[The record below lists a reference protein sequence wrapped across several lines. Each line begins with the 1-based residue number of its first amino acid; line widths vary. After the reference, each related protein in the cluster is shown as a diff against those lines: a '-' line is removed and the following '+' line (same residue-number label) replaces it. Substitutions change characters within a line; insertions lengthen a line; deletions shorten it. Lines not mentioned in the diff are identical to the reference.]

1 MKLRVPASGA
11 CCAPLILSFLL
22 SNPCSSAIVA
32 TGDAEFDGAIRVASN
47 SGDGS
52 LLLTEPTA
60 LQGSEILIA
69 GVPDSRG
76 SVIVDGATYE
86 IDGSSL
92 RKIYHSSWCRWHW
105 QSRYSQW
112 GTSIQ

>member
-1 MKLRVPASGA
+1 MRLLVPAPAAS
-11 CCAPLILSFLL
+11 CAPILLALLL

-32 TGDAEFDGAIRVASN
+32 TGDAEFDGAIRVASI

-52 LLLTEPTA
+52 LLLTDPTS

-69 GVPDSRG
+69 SVPNSRG

-86 IDGSSL
+86 IDSSPT
-92 RKIYHSSWCRWHW
+92 
-105 QSRYSQW
+105 QA
-112 GTSIQ
+112 